1 MIVRIILLIL
11 LFKYHRQI
19 YQFLLDKNVF
29 SFAGIQ
35 KKVEGGVN
43 RAQKYL
49 TRHKLEK
56 TMLDLKNIDK
66 STYRE
71 VKKRLLNIDK
81 MFTDASQHDDIS
93 LRNTYENIKEQKK
106 YIKNRISS
114 LAVQIGRLE
123 DPQGMI
129 RVIEKHI
136 NDIIKNILDMR
147 DRRGINTEWFEG
159 IWYDPVV
166 PNDTQ
171 TNINYDFFT
180 H

>member
-11 LFKYHRQI
+11 LFKYHRHI
-19 YQFLLDKNVF
+19 YQFLLDKNFF
-29 SFAGIQ
+29 SFAGIK
-35 KKVEGGVN
+35 KKVEGGMN

-49 TRHKLEK
+49 TQHDLQK

-81 MFTDASQHDDIS
+81 MFQDATQYDDIS

-114 LAVQIGRLE
+114 LAVQIGILE
-123 DPQGMI
+123 PTQTMI
-129 RVIEKHI
+129 LIIEKHI
-136 NDIIKNILDMR
+136 DEIIKNILDVR
-147 DRRGINTEWFEG
+147 DRRGINMEWFEG

-171 TNINYDFFT
+171 TNRNYDFFT
-180 H
+180 Q

>member
-11 LFKYHRQI
+11 LFKYHKQI
-19 YQFLLDKNVF
+19 YQFLLDKNF
-29 SFAGIQ
+29 LSLGGI
-35 KKVEGGVN
+35 KEKVEGGLN
-43 RAQKYL
+43 RAHKYI
-49 TRHKLEK
+49 TRNDLEK

-81 MFTDASQHDDIS
+81 MFMDATEHDDIS

-123 DPQGMI
+123 DSQTMI
-129 RVIEKHI
+129 QVIEKHI
-136 NDIIKNILDMR
+136 NDIIKNILDVR

-166 PNDTQ
+166 PNDTE
-171 TNINYDFFT
+171 TNRHYDFFT